1 METMKTIGEGHF
13 TTNDASFRAIPVIR
27 DRLEDQIDP
36 DQLCID

>member
-1 METMKTIGEGHF
+1 MDAMKAMSEGHF
-13 TTNDASFRAIPVIR
+13 TTNDASFRVISVIR